1 MRDDVG
7 VTTGQNPVLE
17 AFAPRVLARVEG
29 AVALAVGLI
38 FYARLDESWL
48 LFVVLFLVPD
58 LSIPIYFM
66 NKALGA
72 AAYNAMHT
80 YLWPA
85 ILAIYGV
92 VDDHPLAVALAL
104 IWLAHIGLDRL
115 LGLGL
120 KYATDFKDTHLQRL

>member
-1 MRDDVG
+1 MSDDVG
-7 VTTGQNPVLE
+7 GTTGQNAALE
-17 AFAPRVLARVEG
+17 AFAPRVVARVDG
-29 AVALAVGLI
+29 AAALAVGLVL
-38 FYARLDESWL
+38 YARLDESWL

-66 NKALGA
+66 NKALGV

-85 ILAIYGV
+85 VLAIYGV
-92 VDDHPLAVALAL
+92 VGDRPLAVALGL